1 MAILDSKRKEIN
13 AKIVYYGPALSG
25 KTTNIQYIHKKLRS
39 DHRGK
44 LMTLAT
50 QGDRTLFFDFLP
62 VELGVIRGL
71 KVRLQIYTVPG
82 QVFYNATRK
91 LVLKNVDGIVF
102 IVDSQKKMLPENL
115 ESLKNLEENLR
126 DYHQDLKEI
135 PFVFQYNKRDLPETS
150 SLEELQSALNRH
162 GAPSFES
169 IASQGEGVLPCLTTI
184 SKRVINKLKSTSEL
198 TTIESLRDK
207 PSKESPDRLQPP
219 PPTRQQEQ
227 KTLESLRP
235 SPSPQ
240 PSPSASPAE
249 VKVKPPLKISPPPRT
264 QPKRDLMEIIDLG
277 EPEKVSSNCFNIP
290 LVIRNKRSGE
300 KFALNLTLKV
310 DNLGVLTTKAA
321 SATNPKS

>member
-25 KTTNIQYIHKKLRS
+25 KTTNIQLIHKKLRP

-102 IVDSQKKMLPENL
+102 IADSQKKVLPENL
-115 ESLKNLEENLR
+115 ESLRNLEENLR
-126 DYHQDLKEI
+126 DYHRDLKEVSL
-135 PFVFQYNKRDLPETS
+135 VFQYNKRDLPEIS
-150 SLEELQSALNRH
+150 SVNELQSALNSY

-169 IASQGEGVLPCLTTI
+169 IASQGEGVLPTLTTI
-184 SKRVINKLKSTSEL
+184 SKMVINKLKSTPRL
-198 TTIESLRDK
+198 TPIESLRDE
-207 PSKESPDRLQPP
+207 PSKESPDRPQPP
-219 PPTRQQEQ
+219 SHDPEEEQ
-227 KTLESLRP
+227 KALETLKPPPVSRP
-235 SPSPQ
+235 SPGAP
-240 PSPSASPAE
+240 PPRGE
-249 VKVKPPLKISPPPRT
+249 VKPPLKISPPPQA
-264 QPKRDLMEIIDLG
+264 QPKMDEMEIIELG
-277 EPEKVSSNCFNIP
+277 KPEKISSNCFNIP
-290 LVIRNKRSGE
+290 LTVRNKRSAA
-300 KFALNLTLKV
+300 KFVLNLTLKV
-310 DNLGVLTTKAA
+310 ENLGTITAKAA